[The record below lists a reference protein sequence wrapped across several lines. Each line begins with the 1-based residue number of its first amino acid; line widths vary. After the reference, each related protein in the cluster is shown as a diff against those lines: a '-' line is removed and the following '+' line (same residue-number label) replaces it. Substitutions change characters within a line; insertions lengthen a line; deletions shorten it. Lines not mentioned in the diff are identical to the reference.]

1 MSASKRVQKVV
12 DNNDNDDDNDNEE
25 YENEDDTTFISTCH
39 SVRFDTPV
47 SHICNCVYNITPSS
61 SQRQQRQ
68 SQQNQSQQNQS
79 QQSQSQQNQS
89 QQNQSQL
96 NQSPTIIKKKP
107 INCLAVAGRD
117 GFIRVFESDAPFS
130 SLFAFPIRYERV
142 LSLEFLP
149 KTSSFISVEHT
160 ADGSGNHV
168 VIYEDWQK
176 FPS

>member
-1 MSASKRVQKVV
+1 MSSRVQQME
-12 DNNDNDDDNDNEE
+12 NEE
-25 YENEDDTTFISTCH
+25 DENEEDDTQFISTCH

-47 SHICNCVYNITPSS
+47 SHICNCVYHITPSS
-61 SQRQQRQ
+61 FRPSQKPKQT
-68 SQQNQSQQNQS
+68 
-79 QQSQSQQNQS
+79 
-89 QQNQSQL
+89 
-96 NQSPTIIKKKP
+96 TIKRKP

-168 VIYEDWQK
+168 VIYEDWLK
-176 FPS
+176 FPSLDQSKLSLHILSSLSFLQPQFMQIY

>member
-1 MSASKRVQKVV
+1 MSSRVEQVE
-12 DNNDNDDDNDNEE
+12 NEEDDNDND
-25 YENEDDTTFISTCH
+25 EDDTQFISTCH

-47 SHICNCVYNITPSS
+47 SHICNCIYHITPSTS
-61 SQRQQRQ
+61 SSSSSSKTKPVR
-68 SQQNQSQQNQS
+68 
-79 QQSQSQQNQS
+79 
-89 QQNQSQL
+89 
-96 NQSPTIIKKKP
+96 IKRKP

-168 VIYEDWQK
+168 VIYEDWHK
-176 FPS
+176 FPSSESI